1 MKTRRMSSNQ
11 GSPLQAGSRST
22 TAALVLASLTLL
34 AAGCVVDGD
43 AVDYMNDSFVTD
55 GFQATNPPEI
65 TPGPGCYVDRFHQP
79 DAQIT
84 RKIDI
89 LFMVDTSGSLVE
101 ERGGI
106 ADGIDAFVGAL
117 PANVDFRIG
126 VMTGHSSGSSWSGKL
141 YRKGGSYPYVYDSQT
156 MDLATIRTKLHTTL
170 TLNMPNDNSA
180 DGGEEG
186 MVSMNRAMDDDRLEL
201 ARGQGFFRD
210 DAALAVVF
218 VSDENDI
225 CAIYPDGVTPV
236 PDPQGIENVAHAQH
250 CTRMAPA
257 KMDGTTVIAPEHMET
272 ITADLVV
279 GKLKA
284 LKGDMPLVVS
294 AAVYANPA
302 TVPQVGENE
311 VGYGLIDMAQIAHGV
326 VIDLATG
333 QYSDGLA
340 QVGTLASIK
349 MNLQTDFVLTHGNV
363 DSNSLQINVDGVG
376 TADYDYDSE
385 VNTVAVAHPGG
396 PLSTIDISYCEMPPA
411 PPVVGGVDAG
421 CSAGSFAAKS
431 QIKVG
436 MTNDP
441 AEGSQATI
449 LSGLALIGVT
459 PTVYTDSQIIA
470 GVPQADGI
478 TVMIV
483 ARKAVVSPVSPDWV
497 TAVRALATSG
507 VSILAEYDGGALVFS
522 QFNGLNTAFTG
533 HMPPSL
539 ALFDGNAAG
548 GGLLLPVSASTMS
561 ITDHSDPLMA
571 GISADTVTSGLRTA
585 FAITDFNS
593 TWLHPSAN
601 FTSTG
606 FSNLVPA
613 GTFPAVMSGRCG
625 GGRVAIVMMNQ
636 LQALG
641 SSADVRTLF
650 NNSFHWLAGQ

>member
-1 MKTRRMSSNQ
+1 M
-11 GSPLQAGSRST
+11 
-22 TAALVLASLTLL
+22 AALVLASLALL

-43 AVDYMNDSFVTD
+43 AVEYMDQSFVTD
-55 GFQATNPPEI
+55 GFHSVDPPEV
-65 TPGPGCYVDRFHQP
+65 TPGPSCHVDRYHQP

-89 LFMVDTSGSLVE
+89 LLMVDTSGSLVE

-117 PANVDFRIG
+117 PSNVDFRIG

-141 YRKGGSYPYVYDSQT
+141 YRKGGSFPYVYDSQT

-186 MVSMNRAMDDDRLEL
+186 MVSMNRALDDDRLAL
-201 ARGQGFFRD
+201 AKGQGFFRD

-225 CAIYPDGVTPV
+225 CAIFPAGVTPV
-236 PDPQGIENVAHAQH
+236 VDPQGIENVAHVRD
-250 CTRMAPA
+250 CNRMAPA
-257 KMDGTTVIAPEHMET
+257 KMDGTTVIAPAHQET

-279 GKLKA
+279 AKLKA

-294 AAVYANPA
+294 AAVYADPA
-302 TVPQVGENE
+302 TVPHVGENE
-311 VGYGLIDMAQIAHGV
+311 VGYGLLDMAQIAHGV

-340 QVGTLASIK
+340 SVGTLASIK
-349 MNLQTDFVLTHGNV
+349 MNLQTDFVLTNANV
-363 DSNSLQINVDGVG
+363 DPNTLQINVDGVG
-376 TADYDYDSE
+376 TAGYDYDSE
-385 VNTVAVAHPGG
+385 VNTVQVSHPGG
-396 PLSTIDISYCEMPPA
+396 PLSTIDISYCEQAPP
-411 PPVVGGVDAG
+411 PPVVGGVDTS

-431 QIKVG
+431 QTKVG
-436 MTNDP
+436 MTSDP
-441 AEGSQATI
+441 AEGSQTTI
-449 LSGLALIGVT
+449 LTGLGLIGVT

-478 TVMIV
+478 TIMIV
-483 ARKAVVSPVSPDWV
+483 ARKAVVTPVTAAWV
-497 TAVRALATSG
+497 TAIRALAISG

-522 QFNGLNTAFTG
+522 QFNGLNAAFTG

-548 GGLLLPVSASTMS
+548 GGLLLPVSASAMNV
-561 ITDHSDPLMA
+561 TDHSDPLMA
-571 GISADTVTSGLRTA
+571 GISANTVTSGLRTA
-585 FAITDFNS
+585 FAITNFNS
-593 TWLHPSAN
+593 DWLHPSAS

-636 LQALG
+636 LQALS

-650 NNSFHWLAGQ
+650 SNSFHWLAGQ